1 MNGAATRRGGSGG
14 GGVGGR
20 GDDSYGRMPAPAVQ
34 PPPLSNVVPT
44 GKALVDGY
52 RNEILEAADK
62 TRLIPLNTDGPQT
75 SPLVDLKDSIQVHLL
90 TETALSDSK
99 SYEILSQEEVDSLK
113 KQMQSLGM
121 RVEQARANLAIQ
133 SKYRDAAVS
142 MAKLYSPGGKRK
154 SLLGNRMSDSAKEA
168 EMEKAASERRCE
180 ELASELF
187 QLEKSLMQ
195 PQRRLLQHTAGILQL
210 THRASSKKPGQP
222 QLLGQPM
229 MNGMPGSPESLYTYT
244 NTRNSM
250 EIPNEQ
256 LDFNNKDKD
265 LYLSL
270 ESDGSATTRARKNTL
285 EIPIKS
291 PIREQNAQLRELR
304 EEVERYKEEITRMKE
319 ENEQLKTAE
328 QQLRSENTLIKEEHD
343 RVLDEHAQLKRSEE
357 QLSQDYARAEAEK
370 ARLEEMEEQL
380 REEHARALEENTRM
394 KDETTRSKD
403 ESGSRLQEADSRMRA
418 IEQDMG
424 ARMDALQAQ
433 TSEQQRTI
441 SIAESRLEDLN
452 DKLRDM
458 IIAFNPTKNE
468 GFGHP
473 EADTLEEQLDYLENG
488 LNTAIE
494 EQRQQSADLTKTD
507 KVAAEAA
514 AASSEAATL
523 ATTLSKVE
531 SSFGQTE
538 IRLQNLNRQVL
549 FILQQANVDQAPPPE
564 GDLNVQLNYLE
575 DSIDKVSSE
584 IGRVVEASM
593 AGSASKRD
601 LEQVDAVLV
610 GLWEIIQTG
619 YAEIARQ
626 KAARKQA
633 RALGQGTPDEDEDL
647 SSNEFEGDTN
657 EPYSLPAFSA
667 KVQWLYA
674 QATGLREQKYIL
686 QRQIKQQRELNN
698 RSESEKDQELQA
710 KKEELEKTH
719 MLLDDSELAAQEAQ
733 EKLQK
738 VLIDLDSLQKASA
751 ANETASSSSVKVVQ
765 DQLKE
770 RNAQLSALESEYSAV
785 QARLATVESN
795 MSSVQNQLI
804 QANESRVAA
813 ENDLAD
819 LKSQLA
825 TASEASATA
834 SKEIEKLQSGL
845 KQKDEELEAMNMMVI
860 ELKTEMTIAKAE
872 LDGAYGSRKQ
882 RAAEAAKFTN
892 TAETAELN
900 AQVVKLRSELEAAL
914 RDLEDITKES
924 INAEKEKLDLESKLD
939 DAVAVKVRLEQ
950 EVKVLRDRLDKAK
963 EELDKERLKPPNSPV
978 PGGGAGAGAGRAGAT
993 MLSEQF
999 RATMK
1004 EERKKFQEELR
1015 EEQSRRRKVED
1026 ELRALKRGTATAAS
1040 AGSRGGLLSPR

>member
-14 GGVGGR
+14 GGVGG
-20 GDDSYGRMPAPAVQ
+20 GGGGEDGYGRTPAPAVQ
-34 PPPLSNVVPT
+34 PLSLSNVAPT
-44 GKALVDGY
+44 AKALVDGY
-52 RNEILEAADK
+52 RNEILAGAEGDK
-62 TRLIPLNTDGPQT
+62 GRINPLNTGQPHT

-113 KQMQSLGM
+113 KQIQSLGM

-187 QLEKSLMQ
+187 NLEKGLME

-210 THRASSKKPGQP
+210 THRASSKKSGQP

-270 ESDGSATTRARKNTL
+270 EMDGPSTTRARKNTL

-304 EEVERYKEEITRMKE
+304 EEVARFKEEIARMKD
-319 ENEQLKTAE
+319 ENE
-328 QQLRSENTLIKEEHD
+328 QLRSENTLIKEEHD

-370 ARLEEMEEQL
+370 TRLEEMEEQL
-380 REEHARALEENTRM
+380 REEHARAMEENS
-394 KDETTRSKD
+394 RSKD
-403 ESGSRLQEADSRMRA
+403 ESGSRMQEADSRMRA
-418 IEQDMG
+418 IEQQMG
-424 ARMDALQAQ
+424 AQMDALQAQ

-441 SIAESRLEDLN
+441 SMAESRLEDLN
-452 DKLRDM
+452 DKLRDL
-458 IIAFNPTKNE
+458 IIAFNPAKNE
-468 GFGHP
+468 GFGRP
-473 EADTLEEQLDYLENG
+473 GADNLEEQLDYLENG
-488 LNTAIE
+488 LNTAIN
-494 EQRQQSADLTKTD
+494 EQQQQAVDLTKTD

-514 AASSEAATL
+514 AASSEAAAL

-538 IRLQNLNRQVL
+538 VRLQNLNRQVL

-564 GDLNVQLNYLE
+564 GDLNVQLGYLE
-575 DSIDKVSSE
+575 DSVDKVSSE

-601 LEQVDAVLV
+601 LEQVDAVLM

-619 YAEIARQ
+619 YAEIAQQ
-626 KAARKQA
+626 KAARRQA
-633 RALGQGTPDEDEDL
+633 RALGQGTPDDDEDL

-719 MLLDDSELAAQEAQ
+719 MLLDDSERAAQEAQ

-738 VLIDLDSLQKASA
+738 VLVDLDSMQKASA
-751 ANETASSSSVKVVQ
+751 ANETATASSVKVIQ
-765 DQLKE
+765 EQLKE

-795 MSSVQNQLI
+795 MTSVQNQLI

-813 ENDLAD
+813 ENDLAG
-819 LKSQLA
+819 LKSELA
-825 TASEASATA
+825 AASEASATA
-834 SKEIEKLQSGL
+834 GKEVEKLQASL

-882 RAAEAAKFTN
+882 RAAEAAKFSN
-892 TAETAELN
+892 NAETAELN

-924 INAEKEKLDLESKLD
+924 INSEKEKLDLESKLD
-939 DAVAVKVRLEQ
+939 DAVAVKARLEQ

-963 EELDKERLKPPNSPV
+963 EELDKERLRPPNSPV
-978 PGGGAGAGAGRAGAT
+978 PGAGAGAGRAGAT

-1004 EERKKFQEELR
+1004 EERRKFQEELR
-1015 EEQSRRRKVED
+1015 EEQSRRRKLED
-1026 ELRALKRGTATAAS
+1026 ELRALKRGTTAS
-1040 AGSRGGLLSPR
+1040 VGSRGGLLSPR